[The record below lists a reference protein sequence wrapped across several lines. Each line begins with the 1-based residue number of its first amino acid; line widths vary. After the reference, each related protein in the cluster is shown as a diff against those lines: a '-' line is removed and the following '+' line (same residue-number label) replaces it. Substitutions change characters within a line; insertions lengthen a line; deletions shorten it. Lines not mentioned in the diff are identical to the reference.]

1 MSQYPLIIVPEWEYL
16 EPKFKNDLIAY
27 VKSGG
32 RILLIGKSSGLLPAV
47 HGIETTEA
55 TGLLQR
61 VRELFPEPMVEIA
74 GSRDVDVCVARKHGK
89 LLVNLVNVS
98 GPHATQSI
106 IETIPSIG
114 PLTVTIR
121 YRKKPTKVMLE
132 PAGQSL
138 PFDYRDGKIHLTVPQ
153 VEIHEVIVV
162 ETK

>member
-1 MSQYPLIIVPEWEYL
+1 
-16 EPKFKNDLIAY
+16 
-27 VKSGG
+27 
-32 RILLIGKSSGLLPAV
+32 
-47 HGIETTEA
+47 
-55 TGLLQR
+55 
-61 VRELFPEPMVEIA
+61 MVEIA